1 MIKPSQIIN
10 KILEALTPRQKEFL
24 SERFGI
30 VDGEKKTLQELGDR
44 YGITRERVRQ
54 IESEALKIAS
64 ERFKNSDG
72 PELVEIAN
80 NHLKILGGARKDNFF
95 VEDLKNVLKD
105 SSLTKNHLRFIF
117 AIAKNPFY
125 KIEDDIY
132 HSFWYLNYQAFK
144 KVEGFLN
151 KAVKIFS
158 EKKEEI
164 LSGEQLNPILVKMA
178 KANDVND
185 FIATNYLLL
194 SKKFATSPYNDIGL
208 SHWGEINPKTA
219 RAKAYLVLKKHGK
232 PLHFNELAELIN
244 LKKFDEKQVYPQT
257 IHNELIKDNRF
268 VLVGRGIY
276 ALKEHGYQAGTAKD
290 VLRKILK
297 ENGPLNIK
305 DIMKEIGKQR
315 ILRENTIIINLHNK
329 KYFKK
334 LPDSRYQ
341 AV

>member
-1 MIKPSQIIN
+1 MLQGVVLFPSTHFAIQAEKLIKKQGSPIKLIPV
-10 KILEALTPRQKEFL
+10 PRHL
-24 SERFGI
+24 SSDCGI
-30 VDGEKKTLQELGDR
+30 CLLIPWEKKD
-44 YGITRERVRQ
+44 
-54 IESEALKIAS
+54 
-64 ERFKNSDG
+64 
-72 PELVEIAN
+72 
-80 NHLKILGGARKDNFF
+80 
-95 VEDLKNVLKD
+95 
-105 SSLTKNHLRFIF
+105 
-117 AIAKNPFY
+117 
-125 KIEDDIY
+125 
-132 HSFWYLNYQAFK
+132 
-144 KVEGFLN
+144 
-151 KAVKIFS
+151 
-158 EKKEEI
+158 EI
-164 LSGEQLNPILVKMA
+164 LSGEQLSPILVKMA